1 MKHQADKGHSEREF
15 AVGDLMFVKLQ
26 PYVQGSIAPR
36 ACHKLSFKFF
46 GPFEILQRVGPV
58 AYKLKLPED
67 SNIHRVFH
75 VSQLKKYISPSTL
88 VSAHVPTTDL
98 ALQFPAQILD
108 HRSVSRGGS
117 SVAQV
122 LVRWSGM
129 DTSLASWEDKAPLR
143 MKFPAAAA

>member
-1 MKHQADKGHSEREF
+1 
-15 AVGDLMFVKLQ
+15 
-26 PYVQGSIAPR
+26 VQGSVAPR

-67 SNIHRVFH
+67 SNIHPVFH
-75 VSQLKKYISPSTL
+75 VSQLKKYISPSTP

-108 HRSVSRGGS
+108 RRSVSRGGS
-117 SVAQV
+117 SVAQL

-129 DTSLASWEDKAPLR
+129 DTSMASWEDEAPLR
-143 MKFPAAAA
+143 MKFPAAAAWGQAPFQGGGMSAPVL